1 MESKILEK
9 KKTLKNFWEKDDYYV
24 FAKDVT
30 LAGFLKNSG
39 LKRLRKYVSRASNII
54 DIGCGDG
61 VNIEMIWHH
70 RGNFWGV
77 DISEKAI
84 SLAKERLKGKNNT
97 HFMVGNIEKLN
108 FPSETFDLVYIAY
121 TLEHLDYPEIVIK
134 EMIRLTKKNGYLIF
148 VSPNYGSPISYSPS
162 SPPRGETLTTRA
174 IKQFFRSHIYL
185 IKKPKNLEWIR
196 VEPLCLKENDWK
208 PDWDTV
214 VEPYIQTLLY
224 FLERQGLKIVEHQ
237 TQLSSE
243 KEKLIS
249 PANLKHK
256 LLRLPRNMTAFLGDL
271 GVPPYRYFGPDFLV
285 VAQKLYCAPPSA
297 GLV

>member
-1 MESKILEK
+1 MSLPSKNFEK
-9 KKTLKNFWEKDDYYV
+9 KKILKNSVWEKEEY
-24 FAKDVT
+24 FSLAKEVT
-30 LAGFLKNSG
+30 LADFLKSFG
-39 LKRLRKYVSRASNII
+39 LKRLREYANRASNIL
-54 DIGCGDG
+54 DLGCGDG
-61 VNIEMIWHH
+61 VNTEMIWHPK
-70 RGNFWGV
+70 GNFWGV

-84 SLAKERLKGKNNT
+84 SLAKERLKGKDNT
-97 HFMVGNIEKLN
+97 HFMVGNIEELN

-121 TLEHLDYPEIVIK
+121 TLEHLDNPEKVIK
-134 EMIRLTKKNGYLIF
+134 EMIRVTKKNGCLIF
-148 VSPNYGSPISYSPS
+148 ISPNYGSPLSYSPS

-185 IKKPKNLEWIR
+185 IKKPKNLKWIW
-196 VEPLCLKENDWK
+196 VEPLCLKANDWK

-214 VEPYIQTLLY
+214 VEPYLQTLLY

-249 PANLKHK
+249 PTNLKQK

-271 GVPPYRYFGPDFLV
+271 GVSPYKYFGPDFLV
-285 VAQKLYCAPPSA
+285 VAKKI
-297 GLV
+297 